1 MRKRLLYEISK
12 PVIAA
17 VGVENVLRA
26 IVESITLGTEA
37 KGCSLLLLSPEGDK
51 LYHRVSYGISP
62 EYVNK
67 GPIQVDDT
75 VREVLSG
82 KAVFIRDAS
91 RDPRVQYPE
100 AARREG
106 ISSVLSIPMR
116 SYGGIRGIMR
126 IYTSEVRDFSPEEI
140 DFLDSIAELSGLV
153 LEKEEEHDRVAQ
165 EAERAQ
171 EELRRLSEDRER
183 FLHFI
188 RMVAHDLKAPLAAVQ
203 SYIKVILRGN
213 TGPVTEKQRAWLE
226 RSVKRIDGMLQM
238 ISDIVDLSKLEAGL
252 IVPELETV
260 SWSRVLE
267 NCVEVARGLA
277 DPKGIELV
285 VDIDPDLPEIFGSE
299 IRLCQLVN
307 NLVSNSVRYTPEG
320 KRIFIRAF
328 QDPDQVTVYVEDE
341 GCGIRPEILPKVFDD
356 FFKGDPEAQE
366 GTGLGLSICRRIV
379 EMHHGKIWVESPAPG
394 SGIGTRVTF
403 TIPKGA
409 VCDLAYRERR
419 KEEEP

>member
-12 PVIAA
+12 QVIAA

-67 GPIQVDDT
+67 GHIQVDDT
-75 VREVLSG
+75 IREVLSG
-82 KAVFIRDAS
+82 KATFIRDVS

-106 ISSVLSIPMR
+106 IASILSIPMR

-165 EAERAQ
+165 EAERAR

-203 SYIKVILRGN
+203 SYIKVILRGS
-213 TGPVTEKQRAWLE
+213 TGPVTEKQKAWLE

-252 IVPELETV
+252 IAPELETV

-267 NCVEVARGLA
+267 SCVEVARGLA

-379 EMHHGKIWVESPAPG
+379 EMHHGKIWVESPAPE

-419 KEEEP
+419 KEEKP

>member
-1 MRKRLLYEISK
+1 MRKRLLSEISR

-26 IVESITLGTEA
+26 IVESITRGTEA
-37 KGCSLLLLSPEGDK
+37 KGCSLLLLNPEGDR
-51 LYHRVSYGISP
+51 LYHRMSYGISP

-67 GPIQVDDT
+67 GHVAVDDT

-82 KAVFIRDAS
+82 KAVFIRDAAS
-91 RDPRVQYPE
+91 DPRVQYPE
-100 AARREG
+100 AAHREG
-106 ISSVLSIPMR
+106 IASILSLPMR

-126 IYTSEVRDFSPEEI
+126 IYTSEIRDFSPEEI

-153 LEKEEEHDRVAQ
+153 LEKEEHDRVAQ
-165 EAERAQ
+165 EAERAR

-203 SYIKVILRGN
+203 SYIKVILRGS
-213 TGPVTEKQRAWLE
+213 TGPVTEKQRSWLE

-252 IVPELETV
+252 IAPELETV
-260 SWSRVLE
+260 SWSSVLE
-267 NCVEVARGLA
+267 NCVEVAWGLTE
-277 DPKGIELV
+277 PKGIQLV
-285 VDIDPDLPEIFGSE
+285 VDIDPHLPEIFGSE

-307 NLVSNSVRYTPEG
+307 NLVSNAVRYTPEG

-328 QDPDQVTVYVEDE
+328 QDPEQVTVYVEDE
-341 GCGIRPEILPKVFDD
+341 GCGIRPEILPKIFDD
-356 FFKGDPEAQE
+356 FFKGDPETQE

-379 EMHHGKIWVESPAPG
+379 EMHHGKIWAESPAPE
-394 SGIGTRVTF
+394 SGVGTRVTF

-409 VCDLAYRERR
+409 VCDLAYQEKQ